1 MRRCVP
7 KAVDFTSLIMG
18 PPGGGKGTIS
28 KKILRDFSF
37 SHLSTGD
44 VLRENVRNAT
54 PVGVEAKSYMD
65 AGDLVPDELM
75 VRLVLSEV
83 EEKGYN
89 RLLLDGFPR
98 TEAQAVELGKHI
110 KVDMALNLDV
120 PTETIVERISN
131 RWLHPASG
139 RVYAYDYNPPKVEGK
154 DDETGEDLIQRDDDK
169 ADAVRT
175 RLATYDKLT
184 APLIE
189 YYRTEGVLKEFQ
201 GTESDVIYPMVKAYL
216 EEQGQGAYRL

>member
-1 MRRCVP
+1 M
-7 KAVDFTSLIMG
+7 
-18 PPGGGKGTIS
+18 
-28 KKILRDFSF
+28 
-37 SHLSTGD
+37 
-44 VLRENVRNAT
+44 
-54 PVGVEAKSYMD
+54 
-65 AGDLVPDELM
+65 
-75 VRLVLSEV
+75 
-83 EEKGYN
+83 
-89 RLLLDGFPR
+89 
-98 TEAQAVELGKHI
+98 ELGKHI
-110 KVDMALNLDV
+110 TVDMALNLDV

-131 RWLHPASG
+131 RWLHPGSG

-189 YYRTEGVLKEFQ
+189 YYRAEGVLKEFQ

-216 EEQGQGAYRL
+216 EEQGQGPFSV

>member
-1 MRRCVP
+1 
-7 KAVDFTSLIMG
+7 MG